1 MVTLK
6 ELERKRINKIKSLS
20 DDELDKYLDVIFT
33 DLVNILDVDTVAGV
47 DDPNIFNGDIDNLYS
62 KLDEIRDLLGDD
74 FRINDIIKTKAI
86 NYESASH
93 IGTKIKYS
101 AKSVELKVL
110 MIRLVFREILINI
123 AHLKHMLRDY
133 YDITVDVIALY
144 DTVSSDTSADTVS
157 AIGRVKDNY
166 SESFYLAISDLVE
179 NITVDIETVDK
190 IFYSKSALDKDIAE
204 MKNTIKT
211 INDSADERDLLYKR
225 LGVLD
230 TLVTML
236 KSYQEMQ
243 ELKEFYDVRI
253 ADFNDLISPDNAFLV
268 YSDES
273 FNESAGDIPYD
284 DFMKK
289 EPKFNIKKCKL
300 ILP

>member
-6 ELERKRINKIKSLS
+6 ELERKRIDKIKSLS
-20 DDELDKYLDVIFT
+20 ADELDKYLDVIFT
-33 DLVNILDVDTVAGV
+33 DLMNILDVDTVAGV
-47 DDPNIFNGDIDNLYS
+47 DNPNIFNDDVDDLYS

-74 FRINDIIKTKAI
+74 FRINDTIKTKAI
-86 NYESASH
+86 NYESSAH
-93 IGTKIKYS
+93 IGTKIKYNT
-101 AKSVELKVL
+101 KMFELKI
-110 MIRLVFREILINI
+110 MIIRLLFREILINI

-133 YDITVDVIALY
+133 YDITIDVIALY

-157 AIGRVKDNY
+157 AINRVKNNY
-166 SESFYLAISDLVE
+166 SESFYLSISDLVE
-179 NITVDIETVDK
+179 DINADIETVDK
-190 IFYSKSALDKDIAE
+190 IFYSQTVLDRDIAE
-204 MKNTIKT
+204 MKNTIKN
-211 INDSADERDLLYKR
+211 INNPSDEKDVLYKR
-225 LGVLD
+225 LGVSD
-230 TLVTML
+230 TLIKLL

-243 ELKEFYDVRI
+243 ELKEIYDSRI
-253 ADFNDLISPDNAFLV
+253 ADFNDLISPDNAFLI

-273 FNESAGDIPYD
+273 FNESDGDISYD